1 MVVER
6 FIRFTCSLILLL
18 LGYLEAEVLLEDNFL
33 LTFMLTL
40 LIDTL
45 SELPVTSE
53 VEDAGLSGPDLRLNL
68 LDLLV

>member
-1 MVVER
+1 MER
-6 FIRFTCSLILLL
+6 FLSLTCGLVLFLLSHF
-18 LGYLEAEVLLEDNFL
+18 EAEVLLEDNFL
-33 LTFMLTL
+33 LALMLTL

-45 SELPVTSE
+45 GELPITSE